1 MAAPEPGYDEGTWT
15 ARARQALLRILP
27 PDRLLPD
34 DQPSYV
40 ASWIYVFGMGAIA
53 SLVFIIVSGL
63 VLSLNGPAWYHVSAL
78 GHFVNSV
85 HLWSVELFFLTMVVH
100 LWGKYWMAAWRGGRA
115 LTWMTGVFAFL
126 VSIAAAF
133 TGYLLQTNFDSQW
146 IAFEAKDALN
156 AVGVGAWFNVADLG
170 QIFTWH
176 IVLLP
181 LAVGAV
187 VGLHVMLVRMHGV
200 VPPIDAADTDAQVTG
215 AASPAATTIP
225 QPATPARAEAPSPVP
240 ADTFA
245 PPRKEPA

>member
-1 MAAPEPGYDEGTWT
+1 MIDEDDDVDVSTWT
-15 ARARQALLRILP
+15 GRARQWMLRILP
-27 PDRLLPD
+27 PDRLLPE

-53 SLVFIIVSGL
+53 SLLFIVVSGV

-78 GHFVNSV
+78 GHFVNSA

-100 LWGKYWMAAWRGGRA
+100 LWGKFWMASWRGGRT
-115 LTWMTGVFAFL
+115 LTWITGVVAFL
-126 VSIAAAF
+126 VSIGAAF

-156 AVGVGAWFNVADLG
+156 AVGVGAWFDVADLG

-181 LAVGAV
+181 LAVAV
-187 VGLHVMLVRMHGV
+187 VVMLHVLLVRMHGV
-200 VPPIDAADTDAQVTG
+200 VPPLEASETDAQLAG
-215 AASPAATTIP
+215 APTDSAT
-225 QPATPARAEAPSPVP
+225 VP
-240 ADTFA
+240 ADSASTT
-245 PPRKEPA
+245 PADVDLVHAGDAS